1 MCNPSD
7 LSSETLDMILLSLQ
21 NVFGNEKRERTIPDA
36 HLLDLVVEPVLDGL
50 PNEVGRGLFRPS

>member
-1 MCNPSD
+1 VCNPSD
-7 LSSETLDMILLSLQ
+7 LSSETLDMVLLSLQ

-36 HLLDLVVEPVLDGL
+36 HFLDLVVEPVLDGL